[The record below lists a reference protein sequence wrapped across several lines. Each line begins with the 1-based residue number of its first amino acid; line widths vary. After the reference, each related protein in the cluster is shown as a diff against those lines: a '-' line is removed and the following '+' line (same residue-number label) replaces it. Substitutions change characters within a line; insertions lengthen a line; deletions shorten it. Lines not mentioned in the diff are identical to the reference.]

1 MKLVLQINW
10 VWFIIYVVPTFIQ
23 PIISRYFRSPMFLSD
38 YMVPFRFTWLVSF
51 PPHPGR
57 YCEYKD
63 TFSDSF
69 QYFLNPFVKIPF
81 AIVYY
86 RISERVVSSQVVQDS
101 LDQKHGT
108 EEDSHGRD
116 DRSDGR
122 GQRLV
127 AARVGH
133 VQRIVLA
140 VRVEV
145 EGRVAIA
152 LEGDPLEI
160 VPRNE
165 PHQIRGIVPAIQ
177 IVQSGLPVV
186 DIVLVDDLVRIG

>member
-10 VWFIIYVVPTFIQ
+10 VWIIIYFVPTFIQ
-23 PIISRYFRSPMFLSD
+23 PIVSRFFRSPMFLSD

-69 QYFLNPFVKIPF
+69 QYFLNPFIKIPF

-101 LDQKHGT
+101 LDQKHYNHASCSYSF
-108 EEDSHGRD
+108 SH
-116 DRSDGR
+116 
-122 GQRLV
+122 
-127 AARVGH
+127 AH
-133 VQRIVLA
+133 VSFLLLFDFTLINFVYQY
-140 VRVEV
+140 
-145 EGRVAIA
+145 
-152 LEGDPLEI
+152 
-160 VPRNE
+160 
-165 PHQIRGIVPAIQ
+165 
-177 IVQSGLPVV
+177 
-186 DIVLVDDLVRIG
+186 